1 MTFLQLLIFWK
12 IPEVGKDE
20 FGGLLIRENFGEK
33 WQILANG
40 QDFLWQKIFP
50 DNFFLSYFHSLK
62 RSIFYLLRFHILKYK
77 YEAALAA
84 YSYKFKSSSGG
95 KSHWGNIWLSPS
107 KKTLFHF
114 RTCML
119 YKKGNLS
126 FWQELILF
134 IQLLFVRG
142 VFFYHN
148 LVENML
154 EKDSTTDKCQP
165 ALGFATFV
173 WRYKQL
179 HRKFEQNS
187 KQVLN
192 LPSVKSLWI
201 LFKQNSQHWKD

>member
-1 MTFLQLLIFWK
+1 MKLH
-12 IPEVGKDE
+12 
-20 FGGLLIRENFGEK
+20 
-33 WQILANG
+33 
-40 QDFLWQKIFP
+40 
-50 DNFFLSYFHSLK
+50 YH
-62 RSIFYLLRFHILKYK
+62 HILRSLRVHLVAKAIEVTFGYP
-77 YEAALAA
+77 
-84 YSYKFKSSSGG
+84 
-95 KSHWGNIWLSPS
+95 PS

-134 IQLLFVRG
+134 IQLLFVRA

-179 HRKFEQNS
+179 HRKFEQNP